1 MPYKPEELQDVQFY
15 QEFLAEP
22 TRKFFDRVAR
32 SAANRDDNGNP
43 TPFRKTGVDFVSF
56 EDITT
61 GLGLEEANFS
71 DYAYNLLVS
80 SIDSRELN
88 YFLNI
93 LNEEGGLVDS
103 MMLEQLESIGAQFI
117 SAGSGTE
124 SDFQAGPE
132 ATPIAIRSLLD
143 SASEKKRENYPNYKD
158 SKLENVINRNINE
171 LSKSLV
177 AETLPEGVNNGNII
191 TSDSVDD
198 TRKWLIENNQKRVFP
213 TLSTFW
219 GSAYAFS
226 ELVTL
231 SISDINNIPDGDPI
245 D

>member
-15 QEFLAEP
+15 QEYLAGP
-22 TRKFFDRVAR
+22 TREFFDGIAR
-32 SAANRDDNGNP
+32 SAANRDNNENP
-43 TPFRKTGVDFVSF
+43 IPFKKPGVDFVSF

-61 GLGLEEANFS
+61 GLVLEEDNFS

-80 SIDSRELN
+80 SIDGQESN
-88 YFLNI
+88 YLLSI
-93 LNEEGGLVDS
+93 LNADFNAFMNNTENLAG
-103 MMLEQLESIGAQFI
+103 F
-117 SAGSGTE
+117 SAGSGPPQE
-124 SDFQAGPE
+124 SLGAPAQYTYQDIPQY
-132 ATPIAIRSLLD
+132 IKDLLD
-143 SASEKKRENYPNYKD
+143 QASEKKRENYPNYKD
-158 SKLENVINRNINE
+158 SKLENVIDRNINE

-177 AETLPEGVNNGNII
+177 AESLPDGVSNGNII
-191 TSDSVDD
+191 TSDSTDD
-198 TRKWLIENNQKRVFP
+198 TRKWLIENNQKRIFP
-213 TLSTFW
+213 TLATFW

>member
-15 QEFLAEP
+15 QEYLAGP
-22 TRKFFDRVAR
+22 TREFFDRIAR
-32 SAANRDDNGNP
+32 SAANRDNNENP
-43 TPFRKTGVDFVSF
+43 IPFKKPGVDFVSF

-80 SIDSRELN
+80 SIDGQESN
-88 YFLNI
+88 YLLSI
-93 LNEEGGLVDS
+93 LNADFNAFMNNTENLAG
-103 MMLEQLESIGAQFI
+103 F
-117 SAGSGTE
+117 SAGSGPPQDSLGAPAQYTYQ
-124 SDFQAGPE
+124 DVPQY
-132 ATPIAIRSLLD
+132 IKDLLD
-143 SASEKKRENYPNYKD
+143 QASEKKRENYPNYKD
-158 SKLENVINRNINE
+158 SKLENVIDRNINE

-177 AETLPEGVNNGNII
+177 AESLPDGVSNGNII
-191 TSDSVDD
+191 TSDSTDD
-198 TRKWLIENNQKRVFP
+198 TRKWLIENNQKRIFP
-213 TLSTFW
+213 TLATLW

>member
-15 QEFLAEP
+15 QEYLAGP
-22 TRKFFDRVAR
+22 TREFFDRIAR
-32 SAANRDDNGNP
+32 SAANRDNNENP
-43 TPFRKTGVDFVSF
+43 IPFKKPGVDFVSF

-80 SIDSRELN
+80 SIDGQESN
-88 YFLNI
+88 YLLSI
-93 LNEEGGLVDS
+93 LNADFNAFMNNTENLAV
-103 MMLEQLESIGAQFI
+103 F
-117 SAGSGTE
+117 SAGSGPPQE
-124 SDFQAGPE
+124 SLGAPPQYTYQDVPQY
-132 ATPIAIRSLLD
+132 IKDLLD
-143 SASEKKRENYPNYKD
+143 QASEKKRENYPNYKD
-158 SKLENVINRNINE
+158 SKLENVIDRNINE

-177 AETLPEGVNNGNII
+177 AESLPDGVSNGNII
-191 TSDSVDD
+191 TSDSTDD
-198 TRKWLIENNQKRVFP
+198 TRKWLIENNQKRIFP
-213 TLSTFW
+213 TLATFW

>member
-15 QEFLAEP
+15 QEYLAGP
-22 TRKFFDRVAR
+22 TREFFDRIAR
-32 SAANRDDNGNP
+32 SAANRDNNENP
-43 TPFRKTGVDFVSF
+43 IPFKKPGVDFVSF

-80 SIDSRELN
+80 SIDGQESN
-88 YFLNI
+88 YLLSI
-93 LNEEGGLVDS
+93 LNADFNAFMNNTENLAG
-103 MMLEQLESIGAQFI
+103 F
-117 SAGSGTE
+117 SAGSCPPQE
-124 SDFQAGPE
+124 SLGAPPQYTYQDVPQY
-132 ATPIAIRSLLD
+132 IKDLLD
-143 SASEKKRENYPNYKD
+143 QASEKKRENYPNYKD
-158 SKLENVINRNINE
+158 SKLENVIDRNINE

-177 AETLPEGVNNGNII
+177 AESLPDGVSNGNII
-191 TSDSVDD
+191 TSDSTDD
-198 TRKWLIENNQKRVFP
+198 TRKWLIENNQKRIFP
-213 TLSTFW
+213 TLATFW